1 MMRLGAYFSSSH
13 TFVRESY
20 QRLWRNLK
28 EKASLK
34 GTNYVECYFR
44 KEENSWTAS
53 CSASFSTELKKSII
67 SMDCLFNISR
77 HHGGSK
83 ESKVQHLNQH
93 GQSTVD
99 VMKAKEM
106 SRIKAEIT
114 KNMFSPIDSDAI
126 QATAGREMQVKL
138 LQSLGLKLTLM
149 TDGSSLSICLA
160 QHKPS
165 NSLAPLRA
173 SDST

>member
-1 MMRLGAYFSSSH
+1 MWNVIFG
-13 TFVRESY
+13 
-20 QRLWRNLK
+20 
-28 EKASLK
+28 
-34 GTNYVECYFR
+34 R
-44 KEENSWTAS
+44 KKPAVQ
-53 CSASFSTELKKSII
+53 
-67 SMDCLFNISR
+67 

-126 QATAGREMQVKL
+126 QATAGREMQVCAAVKL
-138 LQSLGLKLTLM
+138 LQSLGLKFTLM
-149 TDGSSLSICLA
+149 TDGSLPINLFSTA
-160 QHKPS
+160 QAVQQPGS
-165 NSLAPLRA
+165 SEGF
-173 SDST
+173 